1 MLRSVNSDLNR
12 VLLMS
17 TWLSCGTVKQESHFC
32 SIVSGLHKHPICF
45 KHKVYRM
52 FNYEIG

>member
-45 KHKVYRM
+45 KHKVYRI